1 MNVKQKTLQRK
12 IQHSY
17 KLKHPTKLVIHT
29 HAELLN
35 LFAVNNKR
43 VWIERCIC
51 SINCRINFAFH
62 SLSFGKGKQFI
73 CFLSIQV
80 ILCLR
85 SNHGYL
91 RLNNVCH
98 RFSKNCHIVNLV
110 IVPPAEGATR
120 IGRSFFIRN
129 FAFVKRYG
137 KTGKSGPSAF
147 YLCSEKGFKRN

>member
-17 KLKHPTKLVIHT
+17 KLKHQTKLVIHT
-29 HAELLN
+29 HVELLN

-43 VWIERCIC
+43 VL
-51 SINCRINFAFH
+51 
-62 SLSFGKGKQFI
+62 LSFGKGKQLI

-85 SNHGYL
+85 SNYGYL
-91 RLNNVCH
+91 RLNNVGH
-98 RFSKNCHIVNLV
+98 RFSIYFHIVNLV
-110 IVPPAEGATR
+110 IVPIGEGATR

-129 FAFVKRYG
+129 FAFVMRFG
-137 KTGKSGPSAF
+137 KTGKPTNGSAVPPF
-147 YLCSEKGFKRN
+147 YIFVQRKV